1 MAFFQK
7 RKLFVKM
14 NEYDPVYDD
23 EDEDEDDEF
32 YDDYYI
38 DTTIYGEKPLGTLP
52 ISCIKQTL

>member
-23 EDEDEDDEF
+23 EDEDEDDDF

-38 DTTIYGEKPLGTLP
+38 DTTIYGEIPLGNLQTYSL
-52 ISCIKQTL
+52 KQT